1 MHYSMYY
8 CNIRMNYEAITR
20 ANLPSLQRLS
30 ILRSTT
36 TSPQNILLHKRAQ
49 IAHAAIAHY
58 HCNLNHNKYYV

>member
-1 MHYSMYY
+1 MHYLVYY
-8 CNIRMNYEAITR
+8 CNIRMSYGAITR
-20 ANLPSLQRLS
+20 DNLPSQQRLS

-58 HCNLNHNKYYV
+58 HCHLNHKKYYV